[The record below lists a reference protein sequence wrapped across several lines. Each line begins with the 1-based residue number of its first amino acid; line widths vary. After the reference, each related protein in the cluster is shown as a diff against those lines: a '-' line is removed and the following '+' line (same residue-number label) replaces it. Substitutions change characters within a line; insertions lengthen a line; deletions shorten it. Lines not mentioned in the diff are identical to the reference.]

1 MIIPFFWR
9 SVQLWKYALQLRTD
23 VSHARGLVKWQ
34 KGSWIRVSPFQE
46 RGDEIRPWQM
56 CHFDRLIAIWRHW
69 WVGTATPSQLPNFMY
84 LIERGLC
91 VPPCLHLPDKPESP
105 IWSVF
110 YSVCMLCQPNGGQ
123 ALSRSITVR
132 LFLWHY
138 VHLPNN
144 QSLLWNDPSVWGAS
158 LALPHDWNDTIKH
171 QRSLLC
177 FNGTFNK
184 TDISSSQQQCL
195 DIEERRG
202 AGWGFPLPIGW

>member
-1 MIIPFFWR
+1 MK
-9 SVQLWKYALQLRTD
+9 SALDKCATLIDSLQFGDRT
-23 VSHARGLVKWQ
+23 
-34 KGSWIRVSPFQE
+34 
-46 RGDEIRPWQM
+46 
-56 CHFDRLIAIWRHW
+56 IWVR
-69 WVGTATPSQLPNFMY
+69 TATPSQLPNFMY
-84 LIERGLC
+84 LIEGGLC

-202 AGWGFPLPIGW
+202 GWVRVPFADRLVAPDK